1 MLFSLKA
8 SIIEAHKYNTQE
20 TALNYIIGHVMYTPI
35 NMTLEEGIKK
45 IYNMPSR
52 RAISSGAMETVP
64 DRSVFLKYLIK
75 NLKRNGSKFL
85 LSEQLFVKMKPGV
98 INNSPTNQAPLTG
111 VIQQA
116 GDEGGDFIF
125 LRRN

>member
-1 MLFSLKA
+1 
-8 SIIEAHKYNTQE
+8 
-20 TALNYIIGHVMYTPI
+20 
-35 NMTLEEGIKK
+35 
-45 IYNMPSR
+45 MPSR

-75 NLKRNGSKFL
+75 NLKRNDSKFL